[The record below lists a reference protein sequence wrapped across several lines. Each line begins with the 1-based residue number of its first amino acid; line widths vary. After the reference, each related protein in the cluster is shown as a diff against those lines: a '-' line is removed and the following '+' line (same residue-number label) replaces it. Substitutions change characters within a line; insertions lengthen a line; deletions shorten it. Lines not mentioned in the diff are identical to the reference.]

1 MQSCRLLAVVLVAS
15 IVLSIFW
22 AVPFPTVKAYDGELP
37 PGWLSGYTYRKKH
50 TITGA
55 TNAGVGYQMM
65 FKVRRASGND
75 SDNIVYVSTKCKA
88 DYSDVRFADADGNI
102 FPYAITYKSSD
113 EAWFWIKPSLD
124 LSTDQNIYIYYGN
137 PDAQDQS
144 SLDNTF
150 IFAEDWSSPS
160 LNSRWTVDSQ
170 GNGYI
175 IDPSQHQIQ
184 LKGQNGATAQIKSNA
199 TLYFPSYYRVEWF
212 STQQY
217 ETNVSLIAFPISC
230 SLYVGSY
237 GTWIRADFS
246 IHNYVY
252 NDPGVAFV
260 SFWEDMYD
268 TANHNFG
275 AKAGVGH
282 NDDYWYQLGYGNPS
296 SYSSTL
302 NAIIQR
308 NASGFVQIYW
318 KGGWNVN
325 EYNTETPDRIYLRVG
340 GTGGLSSATFS
351 AFKVR
356 KYVSPEPGHG
366 AWYAE
371 EQVTTV
377 AAKLN
382 VDVEP
387 SWLSYVAFTL
397 DYPTQ
402 ILFAPWSSFLNTGSH
417 TVTVLDSKITVN
429 STYVYGFKCW
439 KKAGEIVSFDKNY
452 TFNLAAGTTDITIVY
467 VANNVTIV
475 SDPEMYVR
483 LTVDGWQVTTPTT
496 IYRGSGY
503 YNFEALDTQLY
514 YNATHILTFYGWYVD
529 NIYIGSSSTANIYIS
544 YNTQIKLAY
553 KAVEIPAPPPMTFKA
568 QVVDLGTVP
577 AGTSKDFAI
586 TVMFDA
592 TTISIESVE
601 FQARGEWL
609 QITDTLPMQASR
621 GLEAMGTATIQ
632 ARLTAPQNTQGYYS
646 IPFKVIGK
654 TSDGTTITTASYLT
668 FTITAPTQITETTTI
683 TAGGFAETI
692 TRIIGNPILLMLL
705 IALIVWLSTYSLK
718 KH

>member
-1 MQSCRLLAVVLVAS
+1 MQSCRLLAVILVAS

-22 AVPFPTVKAYDGELP
+22 AVPFPTVKATDGQLP

-55 TNAGVGYQMM
+55 TNAGIDYQMM

-75 SDNIVYVSTKCKA
+75 SDNIVYLSTKCKA

-170 GNGYI
+170 GEGYV
-175 IDPSQHQIQ
+175 IDPSTRRIQ
-184 LKGQNGATAQIKSNA
+184 LKAKVGATTAQLRSNK
-199 TLYFPSYYRVEWF
+199 TLYFPSFYRVEQF
-212 STQQY
+212 SAPQY
-217 ETNVSLIAFPISC
+217 ETSISQIALTITAYLSVSGGYPTTR
-230 SLYVGSY
+230 V
-237 GTWIRADFS
+237 DFS
-246 IHNYVY
+246 LHNYVY
-252 NDPGVAFV
+252 NDPGVAFA
-260 SFWEDMYD
+260 SFHATYYSYN
-268 TANHNFG
+268 AYYY
-275 AKAGVGH
+275 ALAGVGH
-282 NDDYWYQLGYGNPS
+282 NDDYSYLLGTNAPGTYTS
-296 SYSSTL
+296 

-308 NASGFVQIYW
+308 NASGFVQVYW
-318 KGGWNVN
+318 KDDWRVN
-325 EYNTETPDRIYLRVG
+325 EYNTESPDRIYLRVYSQG
-340 GTGGLSSATFS
+340 STTNYAYFP

-356 KYVSPEPGHG
+356 KYVNPEPGHG

-371 EQVTTV
+371 EQATTV

-439 KKAGEIVSFDKNY
+439 KKAGEIVSFDKSY

-467 VANNVTIV
+467 IAHNVTIV

-483 LTVDGWQVTTPTT
+483 LTVDGWQVTTPAT

-503 YNFEALDTQLY
+503 YNFEALDTKLY

-568 QVVDLGTVP
+568 QIVDLGTVP

-621 GLEAMGTATIQ
+621 GLQAMGTATIQ

-668 FTITAPTQITETTTI
+668 FTITAPTQITETTAI

-705 IALIVWLSTYSLK
+705 IALIIWLSTYSLK

>member
-1 MQSCRLLAVVLVAS
+1 MQSCRLLAVALVAS

-22 AVPFPTVKAYDGELP
+22 AVPFPTVKATDGELP

-50 TITGA
+50 TMIGSAGAGMNYQVKFRVYMGTG
-55 TNAGVGYQMM
+55 TDT
-65 FKVRRASGND
+65 GNT
-75 SDNIVYVSTKCKA
+75 VYLGGKCKT
-88 DYSDVRFADADGNI
+88 DFSDVRFADADGNVFSYWI
-102 FPYAITYKSSD
+102 QTLTADYADIWVKVG
-113 EAWFWIKPSLD
+113 LD
-124 LSTDQNIYIYYGN
+124 LSVDQNIYVYYGN
-137 PDAQDQS
+137 PDVQS
-144 SLDNTF
+144 QSDFDATF
-150 IFAEDWSSPS
+150 VFGETWS
-160 LNSRWTVDSQ
+160 
-170 GNGYI
+170 
-175 IDPSQHQIQ
+175 
-184 LKGQNGATAQIKSNA
+184 
-199 TLYFPSYYRVEWF
+199 
-212 STQQY
+212 
-217 ETNVSLIAFPISC
+217 
-230 SLYVGSY
+230 
-237 GTWIRADFS
+237 
-246 IHNYVY
+246 
-252 NDPGVAFV
+252 
-260 SFWEDMYD
+260 
-268 TANHNFG
+268 
-275 AKAGVGH
+275 
-282 NDDYWYQLGYGNPS
+282 
-296 SYSSTL
+296 SSTL
-302 NAIIQR
+302 NTSKWTVDAGTVSIDTGQR
-308 NASGFVQIYW
+308 KVTLYTPGTLRTTRTDLVFPANFKIEKAVNDEPVRLVAS
-318 KGGWNVN
+318 
-325 EYNTETPDRIYLRVG
+325 
-340 GTGGLSSATFS
+340 SSASSSGEAYFGLADGGGRGVIFFGTFRYWYNPSSSYTWRRIAGVGNNIDAYGGDNEGVTDWTAYLIRQGDNYTIQGVSNPLNYSEIYSSSEANRIWLTFS
-351 AFKVR
+351 IASSVSFYSFKIR
-356 KYVSPEPGHG
+356 KYVNPEPGHG

-371 EQVTTV
+371 EQATTV

-439 KKAGEIVSFDKNY
+439 KNAGEIVSFDKNY
-452 TFNLAAGTTDITIVY
+452 TFNLATGTTNITIVY

-529 NIYIGSSSTANIYIS
+529 NIYIGSTSTANIYIS
-544 YNTQIKLAY
+544 YNMQIKLAY

-568 QVVDLGTVP
+568 QIVDLGTVP

-586 TVMFDA
+586 TVIFDA

-621 GLEAMGTATIQ
+621 GLQAMGTATIQ

-668 FTITAPTQITETTTI
+668 FTITAPTQITETTAI
-683 TAGGFAETI
+683 TAGGFEEAI
-692 TRIIGNPILLMLL
+692 TRIIGNPILLLLL
-705 IALIVWLSTYSLK
+705 IALIIWLSAYSLR

>member
-1 MQSCRLLAVVLVAS
+1 MQSCRLLAFVLVAS

-22 AVPFPTVKAYDGELP
+22 AVPFPTVKAYDGQLP

-50 TITGA
+50 TVIGSAGA
-55 TNAGVGYQMM
+55 GMNYQVKFRVYMSSGTDAG
-65 FKVRRASGND
+65 NT
-75 SDNIVYVSTKCKA
+75 VYLGGKCKT
-88 DYSDVRFADADGNI
+88 DFSDVRFADPDGNI
-102 FPYAITYKSSD
+102 FSYWIQTLTADYADIWVKVGS
-113 EAWFWIKPSLD
+113 D
-124 LSTDQNIYIYYGN
+124 LSVDQNIYIYYGN
-137 PDAQDQS
+137 PDIQS
-144 SLDNTF
+144 QSDFDATF
-150 IFAEDWSSPS
+150 VFGETWSSS
-160 LNSRWTVDSQ
+160 TLNTSKWTVDGGTVS
-170 GNGYI
+170 
-175 IDPSQHQIQ
+175 IDT
-184 LKGQNGATAQIKSNA
+184 GQRKV
-199 TLYFPSYYRVEWF
+199 TLYTPGTLRTTGTNLVFPSNFKIEKAVNDEPVRLAASSSASSNGEAYFGLTDGGGRGIIFFGTYRYWYNPT
-212 STQQY
+212 S
-217 ETNVSLIAFPISC
+217 
-230 SLYVGSY
+230 SY
-237 GTWIRADFS
+237 TWKRI
-246 IHNYVY
+246 
-252 NDPGVAFV
+252 
-260 SFWEDMYD
+260 
-268 TANHNFG
+268 
-275 AKAGVGH
+275 AGVGH
-282 NDDYWYQLGYGNPS
+282 NIDAYGGDNEGVTDWTAYLTRQGDNYTIQGVSNPLTYS
-296 SYSSTL
+296 EIYSSSEA
-302 NAIIQR
+302 N
-308 NASGFVQIYW
+308 
-318 KGGWNVN
+318 
-325 EYNTETPDRIYLRVG
+325 RIWL
-340 GTGGLSSATFS
+340 TFS
-351 AFKVR
+351 IASSVSFYSFKIR

-371 EQVTTV
+371 EQATTV

-382 VDVEP
+382 INVEP

-402 ILFAPWSSFLNTGSH
+402 ILFAPWSSFLNMGSH
-417 TVTVLDSKITVN
+417 AVTVLDSKITVN

-467 VANNVTIV
+467 VAHNVTIV
-475 SDPEMYVR
+475 SDPEMYVC
-483 LTVDGWQVTTPTT
+483 LTVDAWQVTTPTT

-568 QVVDLGTVP
+568 QIVDLGTVP

-586 TVMFDA
+586 TVIFDA
-592 TTISIESVE
+592 TTITIESVE
-601 FQARGEWL
+601 FQAKGEWL

-668 FTITAPTQITETTTI
+668 FTITASTQITETTTI
-683 TAGGFAETI
+683 TAGGFEETI
-692 TRIIGNPILLMLL
+692 IRLLGNPILLLLL
-705 IALIVWLSTYSLK
+705 IALIIWLASYSLK